1 MFEDAQKIMDC
12 ALHRFWKH
20 FLLKVFILRREFL
33 AEGRFEHLES
43 LLKA

>member
-1 MFEDAQKIMDC
+1 MFKDVKTIMDC